1 MCGRYYVALDE
12 LELRSIVEAVER
24 SVRGIYRQLSIKTEG
39 EVFPSDIVPVQ
50 VGEGQYQPMKWGFAG
65 HDKRLIINARS
76 ETAAAKP
83 LFKEAMAERRCL
95 IPASGYFEWQKVNTP
110 GKAKKAKTKYAFTL
124 PNGSMYLAGCY
135 RQEKDTPVPSFVIL
149 TRDASDGIKHIHD
162 RMPIIFSLAN
172 GLIWLRGEGAAGA
185 VGSLD
190 AAGALGIAETNVLYR
205 EAEAGASAQLQM
217 DI

>member
-12 LELRSIVEAVER
+12 LELRSIVEAVQR
-24 SVRGIYRQLSIKTEG
+24 SARGVYRQLSIKTEG

-76 ETAAAKP
+76 ETAATKP

-95 IPASGYFEWQKVNTP
+95 IPASGYFEWQKADAAKVNTP
-110 GKAKKAKTKYAFTL
+110 SKAKKPKTKYAFTL
-124 PNGSMYLAGCY
+124 PSASMYLAGCY
-135 RQEKDTPVPSFVIL
+135 RQEQDMPVPSFVIL
-149 TRDASDGIKHIHD
+149 TRDASEGIRHIHD
-162 RMPIIFSLAN
+162 RMPVIFSLAN
-172 GLIWLRGEGAAGA
+172 GLIWLRGNGADN
-185 VGSLD
+185 SLST
-190 AAGALGIAETNVLYR
+190 AEKDVLYQD
-205 EAEAGASAQLQM
+205 AEADTMAKQLQM

>member
-1 MCGRYYVALDE
+1 MDE

-24 SVRGIYRQLSIKTEG
+24 SARGIYQQLSLKTEG

-95 IPASGYFEWQKVNTP
+95 IPASGYFEWQKADSGKAGSATL
-110 GKAKKAKTKYAFTL
+110 GKAKTSKASKHKTKYAFTL
-124 PNGSMYLAGCY
+124 PSGLMYLAGCY
-135 RQEKDTPVPSFVIL
+135 RQEKDVPVPSFVIL
-149 TRDASDGIKHIHD
+149 TRDASEGIQHIHD
-162 RMPIIFSLAN
+162 RMPVIFSRAN
-172 GLIWLRGEGAAGA
+172 GLIWLRGDGTGL
-185 VGSLD
+185 LD
-190 AAGALGIAETNVLYR
+190 AAGALGMAETNVLYR
-205 EAEAGASAQLQM
+205 EAEVDASAQLQM